1 VKRPSFSRVAVL
13 ALSLGLA
20 AGSVAGD
27 DRRPGHR
34 EPLVIAH
41 RGASGYLPEHTLEAY
56 ALAIDQG
63 ADFIEPD
70 LVMTRDGH
78 LVVRH
83 EVNIAATTDVAAHPE
98 FARRLRTMAVD
109 GVPEEGW
116 FVSDFTLAE
125 LRTLR
130 IVQRYPDRAHVF
142 DGRYRIPTFEE
153 VLDLARRRSWEER
166 RPIGVYPETKH
177 PTLHRSL
184 GLPLEPAVVR
194 ALKRCGWDRRDA
206 PVFLQSFEPSSLQRL
221 ERMTD
226 VRLVQLVDASDVAP
240 DGSLVFEPPFD
251 RPYDWTVSAD
261 PRLRARR
268 FDFLVSDEGLREVR
282 RYADVISPWKRFVVS
297 SHAVDRNGDGTI
309 GDENGDGAV
318 NEADRALLPPT
329 DLVERAHDLGLAVH
343 LWTLRS
349 EPRFLVSDY
358 AGNPVNEY
366 LQLLRLGVDGL
377 FSEFPDTAVTARAL
391 LRLEEPGP
399 GR

>member
-1 VKRPSFSRVAVL
+1 MKRPTSLLAVL
-13 ALSLGLA
+13 AALLPALA
-20 AGSVAGD
+20 ADSLAGD
-27 DRRPGHR
+27 DLRAARR
-34 EPLVIAH
+34 EPLVLAH
-41 RGASGYLPEHTLEAY
+41 RGASGYLPEHTLEGY

-83 EVNIAATTDVAAHPE
+83 DVNLAETTDVAAHPE
-98 FARRLRTMAVD
+98 FASWKRTVAVD

-116 FVSDFTLAE
+116 FVADFTLAQ

-130 IVQRYPDRAHVF
+130 IVQRYPDRSHVF
-142 DGRYRIPTFEE
+142 DGRYRIPTFDE
-153 VLDLARRRSWEER
+153 VLDLARRRSHEER
-166 RPIGVYPETKH
+166 RTIGVYPETKH
-177 PTLHRSL
+177 PTWHRSL
-184 GLPLEPAVVR
+184 GLLLEPAVVR

-221 ERMTD
+221 KRMTD

-251 RPYDWTVSAD
+251 RPYDWTVSVD
-261 PRLRARR
+261 PLLRARR

-282 RYADVISPWKRFVVS
+282 TYADVISPWKRYVVS
-297 SHAVDRNGDGTI
+297 SQAVDRNGDGQV

-318 NEADRALLPPT
+318 NEADRVLLPPT
-329 DLVERAHDLGLAVH
+329 DLVERAHDHGLAVH
-343 LWTLRS
+343 LWTFRS
-349 EPRFLVSDY
+349 EPRFLASDY
-358 AGNPVNEY
+358 AANPVNEY
-366 LQLLRLGVDGL
+366 LQFLRLGVDGL

-391 LRLEEPGP
+391 LRLEEQDPEE
-399 GR
+399 